1 MAVPPALVV
10 TLTFDP
16 PKVTIVGPIR
26 QTTIAK
32 LNATLPFLTRNV
44 GSIRR
49 DPPVF
54 TTDQRRA
61 LNNWTLEL
69 KTQVTDEPSR
79 IAFTLALL
87 ESLEEEGG
95 WKMRDTHAGTDDFT
109 ETYTMFFT
117 NKTMK

>member
-16 PKVTIVGPIR
+16 PKIAVVGPIR
-26 QTTIAK
+26 QTTITK

-44 GSIRR
+44 GSVRR

-54 TTDQRRA
+54 VTDSKRA

-69 KTQVTDEPSR
+69 KSQVTDEPSR
-79 IAFTLALL
+79 IAFMLAVL
-87 ESLEEEGG
+87 ECLEDEGG
-95 WKMRDTHAGTDDFT
+95 WKMRDTHAITDDFT